1 MTVHPPPTGDESAA
15 DDSPAPALAV
25 VRAIAAATGR
35 PAHELSPLYE
45 SIDPDALDALC
56 EHARRRS
63 ASTGLTFSHDGVG
76 VELRISQAGELT
88 VDVDPA

>member
-1 MTVHPPPTGDESAA
+1 MHPPPTGDESAA
-15 DDSPAPALAV
+15 DDSLAPALAV

-35 PAHELSPLYE
+35 PARELSPLYD

-63 ASTGLTFSHDGVG
+63 ASTGLSFAHAGVD
-76 VELRISQAGELT
+76 VELQVSPAGELT

>member
-25 VRAIAAATGR
+25 VRAIAAATTR
-35 PAHELSPLYE
+35 SARELAPLYD

-56 EHARRRS
+56 EHAREQ
-63 ASTGLTFSHDGVG
+63 STPTRLSFSHDGVD
-76 VELRISQAGELT
+76 VELRISPTGELT